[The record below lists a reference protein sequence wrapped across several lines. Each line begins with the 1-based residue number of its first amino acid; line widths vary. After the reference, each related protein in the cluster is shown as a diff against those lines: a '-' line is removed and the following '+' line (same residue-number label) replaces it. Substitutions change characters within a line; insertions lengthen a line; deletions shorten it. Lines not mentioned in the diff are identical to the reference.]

1 MKLLIFSL
9 IFLSCCQAAL
19 AQKDTFQ
26 SYDAGEIKELMILT
40 DEVYK
45 INIRSAAGDQVILTT
60 HSEGEYYNDIHLEVK
75 RSQHQML
82 LTSRFDET
90 LRGGFDKLSAH
101 KVFSL
106 EITLEVPHGLDIHV
120 RSNLASVSASG
131 KFANFRGE
139 LQQGNARLEDFKGNA
154 VVNTYRGNIYVK
166 TTNASIRASTGTGNV
181 SIPQNSRGWY
191 RLELRSVTGDIKVE
205 EN

>member
-9 IFLSCCQAAL
+9 IFLCFCPAAVS
-19 AQKDTFQ
+19 QKDTSQ
-26 SYDAGEIKELMILT
+26 SYDAGEIKELLILT
-40 DEVYK
+40 DEVYRVK
-45 INIRSAAGDQVILTT
+45 ILSVAGDRVILTT

-82 LTSRFDET
+82 LTSRFDENFP
-90 LRGGFDKLSAH
+90 GGFDKLSAH

-106 EITLEVPHGLDIHV
+106 EITLEVPHGLDVHV

-131 KFANFRGE
+131 EFGNFRGE
-139 LQQGNARLEDFKGNA
+139 LQQGNASLDDFSGNA
-154 VVNTYRGNIYVK
+154 VVNTYRGNIYVN
-166 TTNASIRASTGTGNV
+166 TTNAVIKATTGTGNV
-181 SIPQNSRGWY
+181 IIPENSRGLY
-191 RLELRSVTGDIKVE
+191 SIELRSVTGDIKVE

>member
-9 IFLSCCQAAL
+9 IFLCFCQAAV
-19 AQKDTFQ
+19 AQKDTSQ
-26 SYDAGEIKELMILT
+26 SYDAGEIKELLILT
-40 DEVYK
+40 DEVYR
-45 INIRSAAGDQVILTT
+45 INIRSVAGDQVILTT

-82 LTSRFDET
+82 LTSRFDEN
-90 LRGGFDKLSAH
+90 LPGGFDKLSAH

-106 EITLEVPHGLDIHV
+106 EITLEVPHGLDVHT

-131 KFANFRGE
+131 KFRNFRGE
-139 LQQGNARLEDFKGNA
+139 LQQGNASLNNFSGNA

-166 TTNASIRASTGTGNV
+166 TTNASIKATTGTGNV
-181 SIPQNSRGWY
+181 SIPQNSRGLY
-191 RLELRSVTGDIKVE
+191 SIELRSVTGDIKVE